1 MPWITHSRYVVFV
14 PNLHHRY
21 AKTWADAFEL
31 IPNLYSARPPIE
43 DFWEW
48 RDLRVIDEIDWYG
61 WFIDYWMEV
70 SNLQIP
76 NDNFIQSS
84 AFVTLNT
91 VHSSSMNFSS
101 YSPDPHYPKG
111 GLRRDIFTHQL
122 TTPAHWKLL
131 MRPEFYSRSEQE
143 AAFVPTTVENYDDLC
158 VSSVTNGCQPVK
170 VISAEK
176 LVQHDTGPAENR
188 KIAEVLLNHEGMA
201 EYVIEEVAW
210 ECIWTELIVNH
221 KGLKTFIDR
230 PDYSEEDYN
239 FSAEMLE
246 LMIAQLDRLITKYS
260 APEWII
266 LEISQ
271 DLVALLD
278 EHRTLIQEELAEVLN
293 GTRKLSRSDFL
304 GPRERE
310 KQKAKQRAQSIHE
323 QMDSLRNKSRQS
335 EQDHSEYFEKLDRYL
350 VTNREKA
357 MRKEAKIEANYWR
370 NNY

>member
-1 MPWITHSRYVVFV
+1 MIVRNIRRSMVEYHDILWDIG
-14 PNLHHRY
+14 Y

-61 WFIDYWMEV
+61 WFIDYWME
-70 SNLQIP
+70 
-76 NDNFIQSS
+76 
-84 AFVTLNT
+84 
-91 VHSSSMNFSS
+91 
-101 YSPDPHYPKG
+101 G
-111 GLRRDIFTHQL
+111 GLRRDIFTHEL

-230 PDYSEEDYN
+230 PNYSEEDYN

-278 EHRTLIQEELAEVLN
+278 EHRTLIQEELTEVLN
-293 GTRKLSRSDFL
+293 GTRKLSNNDFL

-310 KQKAKQRAQSIHE
+310 KQKAKKRAQSIHE

>member
-1 MPWITHSRYVVFV
+1 
-14 PNLHHRY
+14 
-21 AKTWADAFEL
+21 
-31 IPNLYSARPPIE
+31 
-43 DFWEW
+43 
-48 RDLRVIDEIDWYG
+48 
-61 WFIDYWMEV
+61 
-70 SNLQIP
+70 
-76 NDNFIQSS
+76 
-84 AFVTLNT
+84 
-91 VHSSSMNFSS
+91 
-101 YSPDPHYPKG
+101 
-111 GLRRDIFTHQL
+111 
-122 TTPAHWKLL
+122 

-170 VISAEK
+170 AISAEK
-176 LVQHDTGPAENR
+176 LVQHDTGPAESR

-230 PDYSEEDYN
+230 PNCSEEDYN

-278 EHRTLIQEELAEVLN
+278 EHRTLIQEELAEILN
-293 GTRKLSRSDFL
+293 GTRKLSNNDFL

-310 KQKAKQRAQSIHE
+310 KQKAKKRAQSIHE

-357 MRKEAKIEANYWR
+357 MRKEAKIEANHWR